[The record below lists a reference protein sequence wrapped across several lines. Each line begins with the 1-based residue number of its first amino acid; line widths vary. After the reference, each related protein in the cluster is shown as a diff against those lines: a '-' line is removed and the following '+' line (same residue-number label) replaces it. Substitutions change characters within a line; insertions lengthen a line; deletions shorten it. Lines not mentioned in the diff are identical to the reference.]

1 MRRCELFFLLL
12 SPSFMNKLSLPPS
25 KSLWAAAA
33 ALLLVILVD
42 SRPLAAREKW
52 PRTTAEAKAH
62 ADEVKAHE
70 DEVLRQ
76 IAPEL
81 EAWAKQ
87 GKPFIPH
94 AVLPSDLPQAPVL
107 AFPEAEG
114 AGAHSFGGRG
124 GRIWVITTLADRG
137 PGSLREAVESAGP
150 RVVVFNV
157 AGIIHLEMPLFIK
170 APYLTIAGQTAPGD
184 GICVAGATTLVD
196 THDVVIR
203 YMRFRR
209 GETNVFDRDDA
220 LGGNPIGNI
229 IVDHCSTSWGF
240 DENLSMYR
248 HMYHAADQPVDEKLP
263 TLNITIQ
270 WCISSEAF
278 NNYNHAFGGTWG
290 GRNTSFH
297 HNLFA
302 SNTGRNPSIG
312 MSYDFNFT
320 NNVLYNWVHRTMDGG
335 DKGSLINCIANYY
348 KPGPATPDNPVRY
361 RLVAPAASQSKAHP
375 EPIYGKIYA
384 TGNFVEGNPAV
395 TADNWAGGIQFRV
408 GEIGESE
415 KSADATVIAPL
426 IKEVRSLTPFP
437 MAPVALQTAQAAYVS
452 VLGNAGATLPK
463 RDPVDLRILQMVR
476 TGTVTYAEG
485 KGIVTDPNQVGGYP
499 KYQGKPFADLGA
511 DGIPRTWKT
520 RYGLDPADTNLANRD
535 LQGDGYTVMDKYLD
549 GLDPTKKFAGSGST
563 TTSAASPAK
572 L

>member
-1 MRRCELFFLLL
+1 MPKSTLL
-12 SPSFMNKLSLPPS
+12 
-25 KSLWAAAA
+25 ATA
-33 ALLLVILVD
+33 ALWSAVA
-42 SRPLAAREKW
+42 LAPSIGIAREKW
-52 PRTTAEAKAH
+52 PRMTEEAKAH
-62 ADEVKAHE
+62 AEAVKAHE
-70 DEVLRQ
+70 NEVLQ
-76 IAPEL
+76 AIAPALAE
-81 EAWAKQ
+81 WDKK

-94 AVLPSDLPQAPVL
+94 AVLPSDLPAAPVL
-107 AFPEAEG
+107 AFPGAEG
-114 AGAHSFGGRG
+114 AGAYSFGGRG
-124 GRIWVITTLADRG
+124 GRVYIITSLADSG
-137 PGSLREAVESAGP
+137 PGTLREAVESAGP
-150 RVVVFNV
+150 RIVVFNV
-157 AGIIHLEMPLFIK
+157 SGIIHLKMPLFIK

-209 GETNVFDRDDA
+209 GETDVFDRDDA

-248 HMYHAADQPVDEKLP
+248 HMYSSGKGDPEKLP

-312 MSYDFNFT
+312 MSYDFNFV

-348 KPGPATPDNPVRY
+348 KPGPATPTGPVRY

-375 EPIYGKIYA
+375 EPIYGRVYA
-384 TGNFVEGNPAV
+384 AGNVVEGNPKV
-395 TADNWAGGIQFRV
+395 TADNWDGGIQFRI
-408 GEIGESE
+408 GEIGDSE
-415 KSADATVIAPL
+415 KSADVVELAPL
-426 IKEVRSLTPFP
+426 IQKTRSTTPFP
-437 MAPVALQTAQAAYVS
+437 MSPLKIQTAQEAYAS
-452 VLGNAGATLPK
+452 VLDQAGATLPH
-463 RDPVDLRILQMVR
+463 RDPVDLRIVQMVR
-476 TGTVTYAEG
+476 TGSVTFAPG
-485 KGIVTDPNQVGGYP
+485 KGILTDPKQVGGYP
-499 KYQGKPFADLGA
+499 DYKGTPSADIGL
-511 DGIPRTWKT
+511 DGISNAWKSK
-520 RYGLDPADTNLANRD
+520 YGLAVSDPDLANRD

-549 GLDPTKKFAGSGST
+549 GLDPTKRVDWNAVAKAVVSTDSPSAQVRAGT
-563 TTSAASPAK
+563 